1 MSTTKRKIKQ
11 GETSTGIAN
20 QYGITVKELMKL
32 NPNITNPNR
41 IYAGADIIVPVA
53 IDGTVGT
60 LGGSTAGSGSTGTGG
75 TNTNPYNIPT
85 APTYQNT
92 KWSDTDQGKAAWSN
106 YQNYLNQYN
115 NFGDFSFS
123 KQGDLDSVYNNI
135 KNYGDFSYDVNSDAL
150 YQQYADQYTRLGNL
164 AMQDTMGQAAA
175 MTGGYGNSYATTAGN
190 QAYQGYLQQLN
201 DVVPELYQMALN
213 KWQMGKDDLYNQ
225 YGMLLSEYEREYGLH
240 SDEYNKL
247 LDSLGI
253 ARDDYYSGA
262 DMHYTEQGNYNDI
275 LNSQFNNNMS
285 IWDAN
290 QSQSNWE
297 KNYNLSERELAMEE
311 EAWALEKAAYGDVF
325 GTGGG
330 SSSGSGGSS
339 AGGSGSGSGSGGGN
353 TTKVNNSVPSAI
365 SEKAATFK
373 SNDALNDYLT
383 RQRDLGYI
391 DDDQMGQLYLEN
403 EIPSLSKR
411 DWTLTDDG
419 GVNWLWGVDNNA
431 VVKDQYGNSY
441 KLDKLVKA
449 LVAEGMS
456 QSEAKAYVKKLQKS
470 LGA

>member
-1 MSTTKRKIKQ
+1 MSTKYKIKQ
-11 GETSTGIAN
+11 GDTLSGIAKK
-20 QYGITVKELMKL
+20 YGTTVKDLQKANNIS
-32 NPNITNPNR
+32 NPNK
-41 IYAGADIIVPVA
+41 IYAGSSLIIPVA
-53 IDGTVGT
+53 VGGIT
-60 LGGSTAGSGSTGTGG
+60 GSTGGSTAGSGTTGTGT

-92 KWSDTDQGKAAWSN
+92 AWSDTEQGKAAWDA

-115 NFGDFSFS
+115 NFKDFSFS
-123 KQGDLDSVYNNI
+123 KQGDLSSVYDSI
-135 KNYGDFSYDVNSDAL
+135 KNYQPFSYDVNSDAL
-150 YQQYADQYTRLGNL
+150 YQQYSDQYTRLGNM

-225 YGMLLSEYEREYGLH
+225 YGLLLSEYEREYGLH
-240 SDEYNKL
+240 SDQYNQL
-247 LDSLGI
+247 LDALGL
-253 ARDDYYSGA
+253 ARSDYYDGA

-297 KNYNLSERELAMEE
+297 KSYELSERDLAMSEE
-311 EAWALEKAAYGDVF
+311 KWALEKAAYGDVF

-330 SSSGSGGSS
+330 DSSGGNNSSKDNSGNGSKENNTVVT
-339 AGGSGSGSGSGGGN
+339 GGG
-353 TTKVNNSVPSAI
+353 KIPSDI
-365 SEKAATFK
+365 SAKASTFK
-373 SNDALNDYLT
+373 SNDALDDYLT
-383 RQRDLGYI
+383 RQRDAGKI
-391 DDDQMGQLYLEN
+391 TPEQANALYKEN
-403 EIPSLSKR
+403 EISSLTKR
-411 DWTLTDDG
+411 DWTLIDDG

-441 KLDKLVKA
+441 RLDKLVKA

>member
-1 MSTTKRKIKQ
+1 MSTKKHKIKW
-11 GETSTGIAN
+11 GETSTGIAK
-20 QYGITVKELMKL
+20 QHGITVNELMKL

-41 IYAGADIIVPVA
+41 IYAGQDLIIPVA
-53 IDGTVGT
+53 VGGITGSIGGGTGT
-60 LGGSTAGSGSTGTGG
+60 TGTGTTGGG
-75 TNTNPYNIPT
+75 TTNSNPYNLPE
-85 APTYQNT
+85 APTYDNT
-92 KWSDTDQGKAAWSN
+92 KWGDTDQGKAAWDA
-106 YQNYLNQYN
+106 YQGYLNQYN
-115 NFGDFSFS
+115 NFGDFDFS
-123 KQGDLDSVYNNI
+123 KQGDLDSVYSNI

-150 YQQYADQYTRLGNL
+150 YQQYADQYTRLGNM

-201 DVVPELYQMALN
+201 EVVPELYQMALN

-240 SDEYNKL
+240 SDQYNQL
-247 LDSLGI
+247 LDALGL
-253 ARDDYYSGA
+253 ARSDYYDGA
-262 DMHYTEQGNYNDI
+262 DMHYTEQGNYNDV
-275 LNSQFNNNMS
+275 LGKGFSDDMA

-297 KNYNLSERELAMEE
+297 KNHNLSERELQMAE
-311 EAWALEKAAYGDVF
+311 EAWAYEKAAMGDIGLVS
-325 GTGGG
+325 GGG
-330 SSSGSGGSS
+330 SSSGGTTSGSN
-339 AGGSGSGSGSGGGN
+339 GGSGGNSTVITGG
-353 TTKVNNSVPSAI
+353 KVPSAI
-365 SEKAATFK
+365 AEKAATYK
-373 SNDALNDYLT
+373 SNDALDDYLT
-383 RQRDLGYI
+383 KQRDAGKI
-391 DDDQMGQLYLEN
+391 TPEQAEALYAEY

-419 GVNWLWGVDNNA
+419 GVNWLGGVDNNA

-441 KLDKLVKA
+441 RLDKLVKA

>member
-1 MSTTKRKIKQ
+1 MSTKYKIRQ
-11 GETSTGIAN
+11 GDTLTGIAKRN
-20 QYGITVKELMKL
+20 NTTVEALAKA
-32 NPNITNPNR
+32 NNISNPNR
-41 IYAGADIIVPVA
+41 IYAGQDLIIPVA
-53 IDGTVGT
+53 VGGITGTN
-60 LGGSTAGSGSTGTGG
+60 GGNTAGSGLTANELTSSGK
-75 TNTNPYNIPT
+75 TNPYGIPT

-92 KWSDTDQGKAAWSN
+92 KWSDTDQGKAAWN
-106 YQNYLNQYN
+106 TYQNYLNQYN
-115 NFGDFSFS
+115 NFGDFAFS
-123 KQGDLDSVYNNI
+123 KQGDLDSVYGNI

-150 YQQYADQYTRLGNL
+150 YQQYADQYTRLGKL

-201 DVVPELYQMALN
+201 DVVPELYQMAMN

-311 EAWALEKAAYGDVF
+311 EAWALEKAAYDDIFESDNTSTTQPKKESTAKTEKTEEKKVSTAPVF
-325 GTGGG
+325 TGTTYQAAVEFVKNLGG
-330 SSSGSGGSS
+330 SAASIMNASEWQRHKNSGS
-339 AGGSGSGSGSGGGN
+339 
-353 TTKVNNSVPSAI
+353 
-365 SEKAATFK
+365 KAAEVANYKTYAAYLK
-373 SNDALNDYLT
+373 DITEYLT
-383 RQRDLGYI
+383 
-391 DDDQMGQLYLEN
+391 
-403 EIPSLSKR
+403 
-411 DWTLTDDG
+411 T
-419 GVNWLWGVDNNA
+419 
-431 VVKDQYGNSY
+431 
-441 KLDKLVKA
+441 
-449 LVAEGMS
+449 
-456 QSEAKAYVKKLQKS
+456 
-470 LGA
+470 